1 MRYIL
6 TAFLF
11 YVTLFNYAQV
21 SDDFS
26 DGDFNNN
33 PVWVGDAV
41 NFEVDVNHT
50 LHLNAPSISDTMYL
64 ATANLLANDAEWNC
78 LVELDFNPSSANLA
92 RIYLMSDVS
101 NLTGSLNGYFIQV
114 GGTEDE
120 VSLYKQTGFSTVE
133 IIDGIDGFLNSSNV
147 SVRIK
152 ASRTTAGDWALFADN
167 TGSFNFINQG
177 IVTDNTFNTTNHFG
191 IFCKYT
197 STRSDKFYFD
207 DFLIE
212 PMTLVDTVLPQVAG
226 VEVVSDQVLVVTFSE
241 NVDVFTAE
249 NTANYSASNGLGAP
263 SLAEV
268 IAANPYKVELT
279 YPPAFQ
285 EGVNYTL
292 LIQNVADDSGNVI
305 SDTTVDFTYTS
316 PFLAGYKGVVITE
329 IMADPNPVVGLPD
342 VEYLELYNN
351 TDQTISLEN
360 WTISDGTTTLTL
372 PNQAFLP
379 HTYLLLYQPAAG
391 VNFAISNT
399 IEGPIPSL
407 NNAGDNIVLKDD
419 SGFVIDSVAY
429 TVGWYNNITKA
440 TGGWSLELKNLN
452 SPCHDAGNWS
462 ASENAAG
469 GTPGYEN
476 SINDTLPN
484 AIQPKIIEVFIENDS
499 SIHFVFDKIISDG
512 MTAINPSI
520 PYVQT
525 IVSTELIIT
534 LLEVDPAETYEVA
547 ISGYKDCW
555 GNEMDRYNYAFALP
569 EMVGNGDIIINE
581 ILFNPITGGSDYVE
595 LVNISNKVLA
605 LNDIQIAN
613 IENGTVDNSVPLSSK
628 QILWFPGAYL
638 LLSEDS
644 LSIIE
649 TFPSYEPG
657 HFLNVDLPSYN
668 NDSGTVI
675 LLSVNGELLDHFSY
689 SEELH
694 FQLIDDLNGKALER
708 LSFSQPTQS
717 EANWHTASQNVDWGT
732 PGYLNSQTSNPV
744 FDLEVQ
750 LSQAIFSPDND
761 GYQDVLELTYQFDNP
776 DNVMDVTVY
785 NAYGQPVRELKDNYY
800 PGQKG
805 VIVWDGLT
813 DQGNKANIGT
823 YIIGV
828 TVFDLEGNVK
838 RYKLVGVLATR
849 L

>member
-419 SGFVIDSVAY
+419 SGFCDRFCCLY
-429 TVGWYNNITKA
+429 
-440 TGGWSLELKNLN
+440 
-452 SPCHDAGNWS
+452 
-462 ASENAAG
+462 
-469 GTPGYEN
+469 
-476 SINDTLPN
+476 
-484 AIQPKIIEVFIENDS
+484 
-499 SIHFVFDKIISDG
+499 
-512 MTAINPSI
+512 
-520 PYVQT
+520 
-525 IVSTELIIT
+525 
-534 LLEVDPAETYEVA
+534 
-547 ISGYKDCW
+547 CW
-555 GNEMDRYNYAFALP
+555 
-569 EMVGNGDIIINE
+569 
-581 ILFNPITGGSDYVE
+581 
-595 LVNISNKVLA
+595 LV
-605 LNDIQIAN
+605 
-613 IENGTVDNSVPLSSK
+613 
-628 QILWFPGAYL
+628 
-638 LLSEDS
+638 
-644 LSIIE
+644 
-649 TFPSYEPG
+649 
-657 HFLNVDLPSYN
+657 
-668 NDSGTVI
+668 
-675 LLSVNGELLDHFSY
+675 
-689 SEELH
+689 
-694 FQLIDDLNGKALER
+694 
-708 LSFSQPTQS
+708 
-717 EANWHTASQNVDWGT
+717 
-732 PGYLNSQTSNPV
+732 
-744 FDLEVQ
+744 
-750 LSQAIFSPDND
+750 
-761 GYQDVLELTYQFDNP
+761 
-776 DNVMDVTVY
+776 
-785 NAYGQPVRELKDNYY
+785 
-800 PGQKG
+800 
-805 VIVWDGLT
+805 
-813 DQGNKANIGT
+813 
-823 YIIGV
+823 
-828 TVFDLEGNVK
+828 
-838 RYKLVGVLATR
+838 
-849 L
+849 